1 MLTKRIIPCLDV
13 KAGRVVKGV
22 SFVNLRD
29 AGDPV
34 EIAKIYDD
42 QGADELTFLDITASH
57 EERGII
63 LDVVRRTAE
72 QVFMPLTVGG
82 GIKVLDDIR
91 NLLLAGAD
99 KVSINTTAVHDPE
112 FIKAASMRFGS
123 QCIVVAIDAK
133 RVVAH
138 DPDFKPPLAWAEDPK
153 YKSLFLSNSE
163 LRTLNSELQ
172 WEVYTHGGRKPMGID
187 AVAWARMMEE
197 YGAGEILLTS
207 MDQDGQKNGYD
218 LELTRAV
225 AEAVTIPVI
234 ASGGVG
240 NLEHIYEGFTKG
252 KADAALAASI
262 FHFRE
267 YTIRQAK
274 EYLKER
280 GVPVRL

>member
-13 KAGRVVKGV
+13 KSGRVVKGV
-22 SFVNLRD
+22 SFVNLVD

-34 EIAKIYDD
+34 ENAKFYDE
-42 QGADELTFLDITASH
+42 QGADELCFLDITASH

-82 GIKVLDDIR
+82 GIKNLDDIR
-91 NLLLAGAD
+91 NLLMAGAD
-99 KVSINTTAVHDPE
+99 KVSINTAAVHDPA
-112 FIKAASMRFGS
+112 FIKAASLRFGS

-133 RVVAH
+133 RVVSC
-138 DPDFKPPLAWAEDPK
+138 DPDFEPAVEWASDPQ
-153 YKSLFLSNSE
+153 YSSLFLSRSE
-163 LRTLNSELQ
+163 PSIPHSDLR

-187 AVAWARMMEE
+187 AVKWAEMMEE

-207 MDQDGQKNGYD
+207 MDQDGRKTGYD
-218 LELTRAV
+218 LELTRSV
-225 AEAVTIPVI
+225 AEAVSIPVI

-240 NLEHIYEGFTKG
+240 NLEHLYDGFTKG

-274 EYLKER
+274 EYLRDR
-280 GVPVRL
+280 GVAVRL

>member
-13 KAGRVVKGV
+13 KGGRVVKGV
-22 SFVNLRD
+22 SFVNLID

-34 EIAKIYDD
+34 ENAKFYDE

-82 GIKVLDDIR
+82 GIKDLDDIR
-91 NLLLAGAD
+91 SLLLAGAD

-138 DPDFKPPLAWAEDPK
+138 DPDFKPPLKWAEDPK
-153 YKSLFLSNSE
+153 YASLFLSHSEFRIPNSAF
-163 LRTLNSELQ
+163 R
-172 WEVYTHGGRKPMGID
+172 WEVYTHGGRKPMGIN
-187 AVAWARMMEE
+187 AVAWARKMEE

-207 MDQDGQKNGYD
+207 MNQDGQKTGYD

-240 NLEHIYEGFTKG
+240 NLEHIYEGFTRG